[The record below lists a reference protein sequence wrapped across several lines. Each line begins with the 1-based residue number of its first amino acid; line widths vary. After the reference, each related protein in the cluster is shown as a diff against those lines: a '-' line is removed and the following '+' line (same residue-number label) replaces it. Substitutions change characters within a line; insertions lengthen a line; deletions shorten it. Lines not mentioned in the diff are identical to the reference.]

1 MHTALILI
9 AFISLTLGLIG
20 IFLPILPTTP
30 FLLLSAWLF
39 AHSSPRLHHWLLNHP
54 TLGSYIRNFQEEKAL
69 PLRIKIIS
77 ISTLWITLLISICIL
92 HNKLWL
98 QILLTTIG
106 VAVTWHIL
114 SFKTKKATPES
125 NQTPHNK

>member
-1 MHTALILI
+1 MHTLFILL

-39 AHSSPRLHHWLLNHP
+39 ARSSPKLHTWLLNHP
-54 TLGSYIRNFQEEKAL
+54 KLGSYIRAFQEEKAL

-77 ISTLWITLLISICIL
+77 TTTLWLTLLISITLLKGKIL
-92 HNKLWL
+92 I
-98 QILLTTIG
+98 QAILFLIG
-106 VAVTWHIL
+106 IAVTWHIL
-114 SFKTKKATPES
+114 SFKTKK
-125 NQTPHNK
+125 

>member
-1 MHTALILI
+1 MRATLILI

-39 AHSSPRLHHWLLNHP
+39 AHSSPKLHNWLLNHP
-54 TLGSYIRNFQEEKAL
+54 TLGPYIRTFQEEKAL
-69 PLRIKIIS
+69 PLKIKIIS
-77 ISTLWITLLISICIL
+77 TTTLWITLLISITIL
-92 HNKLWL
+92 NNKIWL
-98 QILLTTIG
+98 QILLATIG

-114 SFKTKKATPES
+114 SFKTKNS
-125 NQTPHNK
+125 SVSCFLFSY